1 MAEYINIG
9 GADSTDIGVRNPR
22 PPSSTSLLAVHG
34 GHAAHATHVIIRN
47 IATSSLHCVPETARP
62 MIIRINCMVSM
73 AFFNISI
80 MTTCC
85 MDIHVMALMIMS
97 SIHVIM
103 MVVVVV
109 GCSLQAF
116 AEIKAGYFGQRGSF
130 SWGFDLGN
138 GFHCG
143 GGFFL
148 F

>member
-62 MIIRINCMVSM
+62 MIIRINCM
-73 AFFNISI
+73 
-80 MTTCC
+80 
-85 MDIHVMALMIMS
+85 DIHVMALMIMS

>member
-62 MIIRINCMVSM
+62 MIIRINCM
-73 AFFNISI
+73 
-80 MTTCC
+80 
-85 MDIHVMALMIMS
+85 DIHVMALMIMS

-109 GCSLQAF
+109 GCLLQAF